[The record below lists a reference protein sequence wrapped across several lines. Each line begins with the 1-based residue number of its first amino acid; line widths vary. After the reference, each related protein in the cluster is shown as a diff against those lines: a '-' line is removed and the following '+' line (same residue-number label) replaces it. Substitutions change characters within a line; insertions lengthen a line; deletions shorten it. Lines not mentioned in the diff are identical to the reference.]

1 MNYSINHTVNKDSTL
16 TIVITFPNESLKNA
30 FFGSNNFKSAQ
41 FTKNRES
48 ITFDKGLLI
57 NLPEEEKDLVK
68 RRSHLKFLKVT
79 FVGEGINPFNS
90 TIITY

>member
-1 MNYSINHTVNKDSTL
+1 MNCSINHTINNDSTL
-16 TIVITFPNESLKNA
+16 TIIITFPNESLKNA

-41 FTKNRES
+41 FTENRES

-57 NLPEEEKDLVK
+57 HLPEEESHLVK
-68 RRSHLKFLKVT
+68 TRSHLKFLKVT
-79 FVGEGINPFNS
+79 FRGEEINPFNS